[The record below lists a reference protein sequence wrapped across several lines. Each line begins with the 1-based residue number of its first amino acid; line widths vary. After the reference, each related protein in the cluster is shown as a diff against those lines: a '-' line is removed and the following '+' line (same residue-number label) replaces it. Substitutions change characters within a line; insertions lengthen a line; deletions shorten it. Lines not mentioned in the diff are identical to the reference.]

1 MKEKLS
7 KVNTFNYGNEEYN
20 ILLDKEYVESYS
32 NSYVN
37 TIANLVKKDF
47 MKKENQKLLV
57 SDCVINTEMD
67 GKSAV
72 IIYSL
77 EENHLIVSFV
87 TNDTRLIL

>member
-1 MKEKLS
+1 MKEKFS
-7 KVNTFNYGNEEYN
+7 KVNIFKYGNEEYT

-32 NSYVN
+32 NLYVD

-47 MKKENQKLLV
+47 IKKENQRLLI
-57 SDCVINTEMD
+57 SDCVINTEID
-67 GKSAV
+67 GKSTL

-77 EENHLIVSFV
+77 EENDLIVSFV